1 MKGEQLM
8 ENLDKITPA
17 APAAAKQKREKKTS
31 PVMWKNLGVLFH
43 INLKLAFKN
52 KSGMSLGIVWVLI
65 YAIFTIIGAFVP
77 TSFAVILLAIRI
89 IVCTFF
95 FVVFI
100 ALVCAY
106 LFRSQHDKGVHNI
119 ELRAGIPSIQTF
131 MMRILVAYV
140 VIASYVSITVVFSL
154 LGLVGPSKSLFVLFQ
169 LTPALANFFMGLFF
183 LAIFAAW
190 MSLAKMAAGIV
201 LCIFT
206 GMVMFIAPMIN
217 SVVSSLSSF
226 GSNVKIE
233 TTKMYKENHV
243 NGASIIS
250 EYIYKFLDATEDAG
264 LSGEIIDDDDF
275 LSSVSKQLNDD
286 GKTKVEWFES
296 DFNYNSSSSCYEGDE
311 NCSVVP
317 TNTLFDWLIQY
328 GLPLYDTN
336 GQLIGSGDND
346 GLGGILSAF
355 TDVAS
360 SAAANDNAA
369 VSSSAIQSFIE
380 FWSDQSYGDDAEA
393 DDFGSFKDSFID
405 GIDTLGKAKGFTYE
419 HWNQNNNY
427 LKLETLV
434 SNLIDLITYYQGA
447 WEFAS
452 TMGSAST
459 GNQIHA
465 PFNINN
471 AASYNDDG
479 ISTLSYYGV
488 KYSNE
493 LSDNVAKVIKYS
505 NENNEYRALVGA
517 LMTGFQDLRD
527 PLFTTGLSVKDI
539 GSSWYEHYDITVTLQ
554 QFVNDNLA
562 DFVKGLKL
570 STNVNL
576 LNHFS
581 YIMMGYDSNW
591 AMDGKISQSKS
602 SVIYTKSISQYRDM
616 DWIVDAMGNKSL
628 EELATNDK
636 AKIKTASNTKKY
648 IWNYGGLIAGYMVL
662 IILVIYFGSLIHKR
676 NSLI

>member
-169 LTPALANFFMGLFF
+169 LTPTLANYFMGLFF

-190 MSLAKMAAGIV
+190 MSLAKMAAGVV

-217 SVVSSLSSF
+217 SVVTSISSF
-226 GSNVKIE
+226 SNKKPIE
-233 TTKMYKENHV
+233 DTTVYKENHV
-243 NGASIIS
+243 LGASVIS
-250 EYIYKFLDATEDAG
+250 EYINKFLATTADAG
-264 LSGEIIDDDDF
+264 LENEILNDTKF
-275 LSSVSKQLNDD
+275 LSSVQTQLDD
-286 GKTKVEWFES
+286 EGKTKVEWFES
-296 DFNYNSSSSCYEGDE
+296 SFDNYTSNSDPD
-311 NCSVVP
+311 VVAI
-317 TNTLFDWLIQY
+317 NSLFDWLIQD
-328 GLPLYDTN
+328 GLPLYDTK
-336 GQLIGSGDND
+336 GDLIGSGDAD
-346 GLGGILSAF
+346 GLGGILLAF
-355 TDVAS
+355 NDVADYLS
-360 SAAANDNAA
+360 QGTSNGGTIINN
-369 VSSSAIQSFIE
+369 IL
-380 FWSDQSYGDDAEA
+380 FWSDSSYGESKAND
-393 DDFGSFKDSFID
+393 DDFASFKDSFVD
-405 GIDTLGKAKGFTYE
+405 GITAVGKLGGFTNKK
-419 HWNQNNNY
+419 WNQNDNY
-427 LKLETLV
+427 LKLKTLA
-434 SNLIDLITYYQGA
+434 SGLIDLILTYQRS
-447 WEFAS
+447 WEFS
-452 TMGSAST
+452 SSLGMYTT
-459 GNQIHA
+459 GNKIHV
-465 PFNINN
+465 PFNVNN
-471 AASYNDDG
+471 TASYSDMGKEYDTYYNDDQDL
-479 ISTLSYYGV
+479 IDKAARIVSYT
-488 KYSNE
+488 
-493 LSDNVAKVIKYS
+493 
-505 NENNEYRALVGA
+505 NENNEYRAMIGA

-527 PLFTTGLSVKDI
+527 PMYSI
-539 GSSWYEHYDITVTLQ
+539 GISTQSSYSSGYEYFNVDVTLPK
-554 QFVNDNLA
+554 FINDSF
-562 DFVKGLKL
+562 DDYVSGLKL
-570 STNVNL
+570 SSSLNI

-581 YIMMGYDSNW
+581 YIMVGYDTNW
-591 AMDGKISQSKS
+591 ASDGKIAQSKS
-602 SVIYTKSISQYRDM
+602 AVIYTKTISQYRDVQ
-616 DWIVDAMGNKSL
+616 WIADAFTGLSDEK
-628 EELATNDK
+628 LATNDT
-636 AKIKTASNTKKY
+636 AMIKDGSSNTKKY
-648 IWNYGGLIAGYMVL
+648 IWNYGGLIAGYLVVIVL
-662 IILVIYFGSLIHKR
+662 VVYLGSLIHKR
-676 NSLI
+676 HSLI